1 MNDATNILINGKNSK
16 PVSIEVGYGTT
27 SVVTAEQNN
36 YFNCLTFNS
45 NPMLVTDGEALTG
58 GLKMN
63 SSGKFYV
70 EMRGKKYLLGGDNHQ
85 EVISKRELSSQF
97 IESEQYEILL
107 RAAFGKL
114 DNKNISYLAMGLP
127 VNRMHLKP
135 ELESKVKVVS
145 RDIGVEVENMWVV
158 SQPFG
163 GLLHH
168 VHSIGEGLSY
178 VQDKSFL
185 VIDIGYLTVDF
196 LVMDG
201 FDANAGK
208 SDAIDY
214 GMGVLAKK
222 LIKQLNKRLSIN
234 VSNEDIIDK
243 GFKTGKISL
252 YGVDIDFPSMKS
264 EKSGFPAYDLNDV
277 ISEHM
282 EEALQHIRNTVGECS
297 NLNSIVVVGGAS
309 KLILPFVKKAFS
321 KHRNIHCYGIDAVAK
336 GLQYGA
342 VLKSSKG

>member
-1 MNDATNILINGKNSK
+1 MNIATDILLNGKNSK

-27 SVVTAEQNN
+27 SVVSVEQDDL
-36 YFNCLTFNS
+36 FKCITFNS
-45 NPMLVTDGEALTG
+45 NPMLVGEGEALTG
-58 GLKMN
+58 GLTIN
-63 SSGKFYV
+63 GPGKFHV
-70 EMRGKKYLLGGDNHQ
+70 EMGGKKYLLGGDNHQ

-107 RAAFGKL
+107 RAAFEKL
-114 DNKNISYLAMGLP
+114 KNKSISYLAMGLP
-127 VNRMHLKP
+127 VNRMHLRNP
-135 ELESKVKVVS
+135 LEEKVERVSKDV
-145 RDIGVEVENMWVV
+145 GVNVENMWVV

-168 VHSIGEGLSY
+168 VQSIDKGLSY
-178 VQDKSFL
+178 IQDKSFL
-185 VIDIGYLTVDF
+185 VIDIGYLTIDF

-201 FDANAGK
+201 FDANTNK

-222 LIKQLNKRLSIN
+222 LIKELNKRLSVSI
-234 VSNEDIIDK
+234 SNEDIIDK
-243 GFKTGKISL
+243 GFKTGKISI
-252 YGVDIDFPSMKS
+252 YGADIDFPSMSS
-264 EKSGFPAYDLNDV
+264 EKSGFPAYDLSDV

-282 EEALQHIRNTVGECS
+282 EEALKHIRNSVGECS
-297 NLNSIVVVGGAS
+297 NLNSIIVVGGAS
-309 KLILPFVKKAFS
+309 ELILPFVKTVFS
-321 KHRNIHCYGIDAVAK
+321 KHRKFHCYGIDAVAK